1 MTDPLPLGVQLY
13 SFRDHARQG
22 SDQFTLDRALLEELA
37 GLGYGGVETVGV
49 PGGDVAAAR
58 DALAEAGLAVTSTHS
73 WASIEDADGFDR
85 ICADAA
91 TLGSPRVIVSGH
103 RFASVDEVGRV
114 ADQLNAGARIAARHG
129 IRVGLHNHDGEMQ
142 DVEGRGPGYALLRDR
157 TDETV
162 DFQVDIFWVAVGGA
176 SPADVI
182 RDLGPRVRSL
192 HLKDG
197 AALPRSASGGHPF
210 VNGAVGSGVVDP
222 APAIAAAADAG
233 NVEWLIVE
241 LDHAD
246 GPVIDPVRGSAEFLF
261 RHGLARPSAR

>member
-1 MTDPLPLGVQLY
+1 VTGPLPLGVQLY
-13 SFRDHARQG
+13 SFRDSSRHGA
-22 SDQFTLDRALLEELA
+22 DQFTLDRALLDDLA
-37 GLGYGGVETVGV
+37 ALGYGGVETVGV

-58 DALAEAGLAVTSTHS
+58 DALASAGLLVTSTHS
-73 WASIEDADGFDR
+73 WASIEDEPAFDR

-91 TLGSPRVIVSGH
+91 ALGSPRVIVSGH
-103 RFASVDEVGRV
+103 RFDGV
-114 ADQLNAGARIAARHG
+114 ADVARFADLLNAGARIAARHE

-142 DVEGRGPGYALLRDR
+142 DVDGAGPGYLLLRDR
-157 TDETV
+157 TDDTV

-176 SPADVI
+176 DPAQVI

-197 AALPRSASGGHPF
+197 PALPPSASGGHAF

-222 APAIAAAADAG
+222 APAIAAAVEVG
-233 NVEWLIVE
+233 GVEWLIVE

-246 GPVIDPVRGSAEFLF
+246 GPVVDAVRGSAQFLF
-261 RHGLARPSAR
+261 GRGLARPSAR